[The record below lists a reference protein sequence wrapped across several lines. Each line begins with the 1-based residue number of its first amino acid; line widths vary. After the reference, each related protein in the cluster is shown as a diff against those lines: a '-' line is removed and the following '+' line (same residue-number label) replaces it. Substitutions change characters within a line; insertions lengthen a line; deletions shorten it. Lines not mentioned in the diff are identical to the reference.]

1 MKQIKWGIMGAGRM
15 SGWFTEALS
24 ILPDANLY
32 AVGSRN
38 LAKAQHFAETYGF
51 QKMYGSYEELVRDP
65 EIDIIYIG
73 TPVRYH
79 YDSLMLALHAGKHV
93 LCEKALTVNA
103 SQAKEAYALARE
115 KHVFLME
122 AMWMK
127 CQPAYRKMLEWIRG
141 GLIGDIQSVEAR
153 FFTKAG
159 NGHRLFQH
167 EIAGGALLDLGIY
180 PLTAACDILGYSPD
194 KIVSH
199 AAIGKEHVD
208 YSNSTLLSYKDGS
221 YASVNSG
228 LALSKMVS
236 LFIIGTKGRICID
249 KEFFFQAEHIEAYG
263 YNDTL
268 LGSFD
273 GKFMKNGYEF
283 EAIEVMDC
291 LRRGKTGSNLV
302 PVSESI
308 ALLELMD
315 QLRAQWGLK
324 YDFEEI

>member
-1 MKQIKWGIMGAGRM
+1 MGAGRM

-24 ILPDANLY
+24 ILPDAVLC
-32 AVGSRN
+32 AVGSRE
-38 LAKAQHFAETYGF
+38 LEKAQHFAQTYGF
-51 QKMYGSYEELVRDP
+51 QKAYGSYEELVNDP

-103 SQAKEAYALARE
+103 AQAKAAYALARE
-115 KHVFLME
+115 KNVFFME
-122 AMWMK
+122 ALWTK
-127 CQPAYRKMLEWIRG
+127 CQPAYRKMLEGIRG
-141 GLIGDIQSVEAR
+141 GLIGDVQSVEAR
-153 FFTKAG
+153 FFTNAG
-159 NGHRLFQH
+159 NGHRLFKH

-180 PLTAACDILGYSPD
+180 PLFVTCDILGYSPD
-194 KIVSH
+194 QIISR

-208 YSNSTLLSYKDGS
+208 YSSTTLLSYENGS
-221 YASVNSG
+221 YASVSTG
-228 LALSKMVS
+228 LALSKMIS
-236 LFIIGTKGRICID
+236 LFIVGTKGRICID
-249 KEFFFQAEHIEAYG
+249 KEIFYQAEHIEAYG
-263 YNDTL
+263 YDDTL
-268 LGSFD
+268 LASFD

-291 LRRGKTGSNLV
+291 LRRGKTESDLV

-308 ALLELMD
+308 ACLELMD

>member
-1 MKQIKWGIMGAGRM
+1 
-15 SGWFTEALS
+15 
-24 ILPDANLY
+24 
-32 AVGSRN
+32 
-38 LAKAQHFAETYGF
+38 
-51 QKMYGSYEELVRDP
+51 
-65 EIDIIYIG
+65 
-73 TPVRYH
+73 
-79 YDSLMLALHAGKHV
+79 
-93 LCEKALTVNA
+93 
-103 SQAKEAYALARE
+103 
-115 KHVFLME
+115 
-122 AMWMK
+122 
-127 CQPAYRKMLEWIRG
+127 
-141 GLIGDIQSVEAR
+141 
-153 FFTKAG
+153 
-159 NGHRLFQH
+159 
-167 EIAGGALLDLGIY
+167 
-180 PLTAACDILGYSPD
+180 
-194 KIVSH
+194 
-199 AAIGKEHVD
+199 
-208 YSNSTLLSYKDGS
+208 
-221 YASVNSG
+221 
-228 LALSKMVS
+228 MVS